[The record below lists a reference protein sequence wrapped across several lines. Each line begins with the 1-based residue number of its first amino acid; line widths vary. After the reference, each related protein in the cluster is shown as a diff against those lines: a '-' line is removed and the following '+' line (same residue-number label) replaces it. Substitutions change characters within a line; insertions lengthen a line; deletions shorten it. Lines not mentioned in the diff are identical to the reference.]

1 MKVAPCTP
9 SDVVKAFRDA
19 AVAALDLDAAR
30 VFVTAAPNMLQS
42 IPPASEATAA
52 VVPTQWSMESSPQH
66 SAVFPAEL
74 TLDLVIYSR
83 TAHDRALSTERLLLD
98 SQRGLFVLGA
108 KAVGGLAGIYLTD
121 DALERQLLRR
131 PLQLVN
137 AGTLGWLEGAGIV
150 IAFLKQTYRA
160 AFEFDV

>member
-1 MKVAPCTP
+1 MKVVPCTP
-9 SDVVKAFRDA
+9 SDVVNAFRAA
-19 AVAALDLDAAR
+19 AVAALGLDAAR
-30 VFVTAAPNMLQS
+30 VFVSAAPNMLQS

-52 VVPTQWSMESSPQH
+52 VVPAQWNMESSPQH
-66 SAVFPAEL
+66 SAAFPAEL

-98 SQRGLFVLGA
+98 PQRGLLILGA
-108 KAVGGLAGIYLTD
+108 KAVRGLAGIYMAD
-121 DALERQLLRR
+121 DTSQTQLLRR